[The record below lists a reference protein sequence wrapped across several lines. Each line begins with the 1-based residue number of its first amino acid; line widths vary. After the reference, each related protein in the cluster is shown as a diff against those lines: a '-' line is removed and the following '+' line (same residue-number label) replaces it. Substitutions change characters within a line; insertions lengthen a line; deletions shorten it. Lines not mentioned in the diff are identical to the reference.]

1 MQRVLTPLQ
10 NLKMQFRYII
20 YDLVHVT
27 NSGSTTKEFLPCDM
41 NLFKVTTNKEENC
54 MNVFI
59 PISEKLFIAG
69 DSNERKLSF
78 ISFINLDSNELGGGG
93 GGVLGQF

>member
-1 MQRVLTPLQ
+1 
-10 NLKMQFRYII
+10 
-20 YDLVHVT
+20 
-27 NSGSTTKEFLPCDM
+27 
-41 NLFKVTTNKEENC
+41 

-93 GGVLGQF
+93 GEGIGTVLEKRTTRKINKMHK

>member
-1 MQRVLTPLQ
+1 
-10 NLKMQFRYII
+10 
-20 YDLVHVT
+20 
-27 NSGSTTKEFLPCDM
+27 
-41 NLFKVTTNKEENC
+41 

-93 GGVLGQF
+93 GIGTVLEKRTTRKINKMHK

>member
-1 MQRVLTPLQ
+1 MA
-10 NLKMQFRYII
+10 RYANIFTCKKPMI
-20 YDLVHVT
+20 
-27 NSGSTTKEFLPCDM
+27 FFPCDM

-69 DSNERKLSF
+69 DRNERKLSF
-78 ISFINLDSNELGGGG
+78 ISFINLDSNEFGGRGG
-93 GGVLGQF
+93 GGVFGQF